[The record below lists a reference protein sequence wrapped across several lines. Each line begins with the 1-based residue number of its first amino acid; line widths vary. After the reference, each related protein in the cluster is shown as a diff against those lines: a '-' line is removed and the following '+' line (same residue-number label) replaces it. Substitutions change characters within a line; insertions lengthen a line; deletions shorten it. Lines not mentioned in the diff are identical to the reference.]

1 MTNDALGAVE
11 AGAAEEVVELA
22 ADEIDGGDS
31 PASARANTTPKTS
44 RRRAVTNTSS
54 KRREQARIIAVFVF
68 QLTAAGRKFAGGIK
82 TVR

>member
-22 ADEIDGGDS
+22 ADEIAGSNS
-31 PASARANTTPKTS
+31 PVSARANTTPKTS

-54 KRREQARIIAVFVF
+54 RREQARIIAVFVF